1 MRRAVEAS
9 LELEF
14 DWDFA
19 ADVVPLSTLSV
30 KLLIDDNPADVIT
43 VLKLR
48 LFSAFSFINF

>member
-1 MRRAVEAS
+1 MRRAAEAS
-9 LELEF
+9 LELES

-48 LFSAFSFINF
+48 LFSAFSSINF